1 MAPPSSLILPSSPR
15 KKNAVKNMQSAS
27 LSQSVSSM
35 EHTLFLI
42 AVLFLYLFLC
52 YISVGVPE
60 PAKSVRFNL
69 DLATQREGQLSQSP
83 VYKCPVSVSR
93 LSSPSSV
100 SVCCFYTP
108 VVPASQFVRLHCP
121 SIIPRKFNS
130 DEKKKKDNLTKGKR
144 RNTKK
149 IQALQEAAIAYFAR
163 ADAAAAIEAAAIE
176 AAAIEA
182 AAIEAVDVVV
192 EEPADDAVVLLVIG
206 IADQTSRPRLADFV
220 PPPTSRRVVYRPYD
234 RWPSPEEPPTP
245 PGEPESEEEDFI
257 PNLSDCEVRI
267 PALTSIAEE
276 EEVVFD
282 DTITDPARLKRFR
295 TTAKMIHTNAG
306 KKLMQSVKVGEDRD
320 TVRALR
326 ALYVRDFDSLEK
338 HHDRYV
344 RCNAPNCSQDDFDG
358 ERDWIQAV
366 IYDHQAILAKCDDY
380 LVQTNPKPASTVSR
394 ASSRHSSVSSR
405 QARIHEA
412 ERKEREAQ
420 LMLRQVEDE
429 TRRREEEDAK
439 IREAEDYKRKVES
452 ERKQR
457 EIRDEIDLQRLSGAI
472 MRQQLNDVTVNDQAA
487 PTRASSVVSGL
498 SRVSR
503 VSSHPSIPNN
513 STLLAQTPTVFTQAS
528 TMATTAPMI
537 RPMATPRTQPSAAAI
552 STAAQTQ
559 AMTTPLAPTS
569 TVPSFVPPT
578 SASVAAPVSTSA
590 AHPFT
595 PVTTAT
601 IHVPTTSNATHVP
614 VSVPLPPRSSASAPL
629 PPVSSASASS
639 WFSSWRNVGQPNLF
653 GPRQPAQPPS
663 APPAQPPSAPPAQP
677 PSAPP
682 AQPPSAPPVQP
693 PSAPPAQPPSAP
705 PAQPPFVP
713 PAQPPFAPPAQ
724 PPSFPPAS
732 SASHAWPSNPPPIT
746 SIQMSTVPTS
756 SIPTSATQV
765 TSAPPHSTSH
775 IFINDGRNQV
785 MLAFPHNVLSN
796 KVYQRLLNKCTGLSD
811 SVPNEERSAQV
822 RTEDVAQAPKHE
834 KPDSTSSPVTAQPK
848 EGENPA
854 LLEQQEQACGGN
866 CEQECWFLAN
876 ISAAAEKIGELEKK
890 GDQDSEL
897 AQSGNDE
904 FNNQPSQPPRIRNFQ
919 LLSFLLVTTTGPS
932 PPSAVNVKNNNSS
945 SSKAL
950 PSAAVGTL
958 AAATTPSKKDDLPM
972 TTAAIQCDTTRTP
985 PQFQPSVTCQILIL
999 GQPRCAITNQF

>member
-1 MAPPSSLILPSSPR
+1 MAE
-15 KKNAVKNMQSAS
+15 
-27 LSQSVSSM
+27 SV
-35 EHTLFLI
+35 
-42 AVLFLYLFLC
+42 V
-52 YISVGVPE
+52 
-60 PAKSVRFNL
+60 
-69 DLATQREGQLSQSP
+69 
-83 VYKCPVSVSR
+83 
-93 LSSPSSV
+93 
-100 SVCCFYTP
+100 
-108 VVPASQFVRLHCP
+108 
-121 SIIPRKFNS
+121 
-130 DEKKKKDNLTKGKR
+130 
-144 RNTKK
+144 
-149 IQALQEAAIAYFAR
+149 
-163 ADAAAAIEAAAIE
+163 
-176 AAAIEA
+176 
-182 AAIEAVDVVV
+182 
-192 EEPADDAVVLLVIG
+192 
-206 IADQTSRPRLADFV
+206 
-220 PPPTSRRVVYRPYD
+220 
-234 RWPSPEEPPTP
+234 
-245 PGEPESEEEDFI
+245 
-257 PNLSDCEVRI
+257 

-344 RCNAPNCSQDDFDG
+344 QCNAPNCSQDDFDG

-380 LVQTNPKPASTVSR
+380 LVQTNPKPAFTVSR

-487 PTRASSVVSGL
+487 PTRASSVVS
-498 SRVSR
+498 
-503 VSSHPSIPNN
+503 
-513 STLLAQTPTVFTQAS
+513 AQPVTTSQPT
-528 TMATTAPMI
+528 
-537 RPMATPRTQPSAAAI
+537 
-552 STAAQTQ
+552 STASNVVTPPTSFFQ
-559 AMTTPLAPTS
+559 APTPIVPPTMTSTNAPIPTSAVPQAPTS

-601 IHVPTTSNATHVP
+601 IHVPTTSNVTHVP
-614 VSVPLPPRSSASAPL
+614 VSVPLPPRTSASAPL

-663 APPAQPPSAPPAQP
+663 APPAQPPSAPP
-677 PSAPP
+677 
-682 AQPPSAPPVQP
+682 V
-693 PSAPPAQPPSAP
+693 QPPSAP

-732 SASHAWPSNPPPIT
+732 SASHAWPPNPPPIT
-746 SIQMSTVPTS
+746 
-756 SIPTSATQV
+756 
-765 TSAPPHSTSH
+765 
-775 IFINDGRNQV
+775 
-785 MLAFPHNVLSN
+785 
-796 KVYQRLLNKCTGLSD
+796 
-811 SVPNEERSAQV
+811 
-822 RTEDVAQAPKHE
+822 
-834 KPDSTSSPVTAQPK
+834 
-848 EGENPA
+848 
-854 LLEQQEQACGGN
+854 
-866 CEQECWFLAN
+866 
-876 ISAAAEKIGELEKK
+876 
-890 GDQDSEL
+890 
-897 AQSGNDE
+897 
-904 FNNQPSQPPRIRNFQ
+904 
-919 LLSFLLVTTTGPS
+919 
-932 PPSAVNVKNNNSS
+932 
-945 SSKAL
+945 
-950 PSAAVGTL
+950 
-958 AAATTPSKKDDLPM
+958 
-972 TTAAIQCDTTRTP
+972 
-985 PQFQPSVTCQILIL
+985 
-999 GQPRCAITNQF
+999 